1 MLVSDDYPNCNACWS
16 LNSPLILLFS
26 LVHIARFHI
35 NKSLM
40 KILSCNNVKKLC
52 IILVFFFFNFNEDL
66 LFSGLERI
74 CSASEKGSLHFFSL
88 HDEDVNKS
96 DESFFADN
104 VEKYFYTP
112 KQSTAKE

>member
-1 MLVSDDYPNCNACWS
+1 MLKITSRNEDEEFFISY
-16 LNSPLILLFS
+16 LFTDFT
-26 LVHIARFHI
+26 V
-35 NKSLM
+35 
-40 KILSCNNVKKLC
+40 
-52 IILVFFFFNFNEDL
+52 DL

-96 DESFFADN
+96 DESFFTDN